1 MKTLVLGIIGL
12 VLLSFTFIQNESR
25 NQSAH
30 EQISNFQQNKKEV
43 VVYICKGPK
52 AYAYHSHS
60 RCSGLNNCSTDI
72 YSVYYSDAVNMGRT
86 ACQKCY

>member
-25 NQSAH
+25 NQPANA
-30 EQISNFQQNKKEV
+30 QISNFQQNKKEV

-52 AYAYHSHS
+52 AFAYHSHS
-60 RCSGLNNCSTDI
+60 RCSGLNI

>member
-25 NQSAH
+25 NQLAH
-30 EQISNFQQNKKEV
+30 EQISDFQQNKKEV

-52 AYAYHSHS
+52 
-60 RCSGLNNCSTDI
+60 
-72 YSVYYSDAVNMGRT
+72 
-86 ACQKCY
+86 